1 MRKAQLPREGE
12 LYKVID
18 IENITFKI
26 IYGYYEES
34 ERDKVEPL
42 PVFPDL
48 KDKPIYTARGYP
60 VVTAIQ
66 EPCEYYTPLN
76 KERSEQWCGDCIHY
90 LSSSDEISVC
100 GCKERKLE

>member
-1 MRKAQLPREGE
+1 MHKAYVPREGD

-18 IENITFKI
+18 IDDVTFEI

-48 KDKPIYTARGYP
+48 KEKPVYTARGYP

-66 EPCEYYTPLN
+66 EPCENYTPLN
-76 KERSEQWCGDCIHY
+76 KECSEGWCSDCIHY
-90 LSSSDEISVC
+90 LSSTDEISVC
-100 GCKERKLE
+100 GCTERKLE